1 MLRLGAGIPLI
12 YFAIA
17 SQFCSA
23 SRERAPAV
31 LHLLGGLAGTL
42 LIIGLWTPVAGCFV
56 AGAELWILFLHP
68 FPEHAYPLEQIF
80 LLVLGGALAL
90 LGPGAWSVDAR
101 LFGRKLFVQDL
112 EPRSRQPP

>member
-1 MLRLGAGIPLI
+1 MRLGAGISLI
-12 YFAIA
+12 YFAIEGLLRAAPGEPA
-17 SQFCSA
+17 S
-23 SRERAPAV
+23 AV

-42 LIIGLWTPVAGCFV
+42 LIVGLWTPVAGGFV
-56 AGAELWILFLHP
+56 AGAQLWILFSRL
-68 FPEHAYPLEQIF
+68 FPEHGYPFEQIF

-112 EPRSRQPP
+112 EPGGR